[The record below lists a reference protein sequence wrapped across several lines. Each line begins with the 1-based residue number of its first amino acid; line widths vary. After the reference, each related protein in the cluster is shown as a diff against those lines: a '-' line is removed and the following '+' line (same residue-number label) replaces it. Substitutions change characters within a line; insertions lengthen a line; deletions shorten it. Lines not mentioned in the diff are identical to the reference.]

1 MSYFG
6 KLRGILVR
14 LILLIGFV
22 ITPLISIRSWVSAQ
36 GSSAPLWVVRSL
48 YTSEYGV
55 NEPKG
60 LAFSSMANTFLILD
74 GSANAALVSMGEDNL
89 GIRNLP
95 GIQNDPLNVAFDDQ
109 TGSLFEFN
117 RGMSELTEFR
127 ADDKGLP
134 DVSAPPT
141 HFAVNAFGIKE
152 ALGITFGSDD
162 GRLFILDAGN
172 LQIVSVVPHPT
183 LGLDANEAIRS
194 NKVERISLKK
204 LGIGPLKGIA
214 YNLGNGHFYVSE
226 PAQKRLYE
234 LTQAGDLVSVFD
246 LAALGINDPSAM
258 TFAPSGDTTDD
269 PNTMDLYVLDA
280 GQTAQKAESLFHFAS
295 TVSMQ
300 GTASSSSQIVELSLV
315 APAVLPAGTTLLPA
329 TLVHT
334 FDTST
339 WSNPSPD
346 PSGVDYWPATGQ
358 LLISD
363 SEVEES
369 VAGNPPVYWH
379 GYNVFLSTL
388 SGSLAGN
395 CTTFTS
401 SPVGLTY
408 NNFSDEPTGVAINP
422 NNNHIFFSDDGT
434 NSRISEIGPGPD
446 GVYCTSD
453 DTVTKISVTNL
464 YGATDAE
471 DVAYGN
477 NTLYEA
483 DGINA
488 EVYVIPLGADG
499 VISGDD
505 GPMTHWD
512 TAVLGFHDL
521 EGIGYNADSGT
532 LFIAS
537 PEGSENYLGEVT
549 TSGTLIHVYDLS
561 FMGTAYNLRS
571 DVAYAP
577 SSQNPAVKDIYIVS
591 RGVDNN
597 TNRFEND
604 GKVWEISISNP
615 ATSVPTVLGVVRAN
629 SNPTNASNVN
639 FTVTFSEPV
648 TGVDITDFALSTTGG
663 ISGASIANLSGS
675 GQTYT
680 IIVNTGSSDGTIRLD
695 VLNDHSIMDA
705 ASNTLSSGFTSG
717 ETYTVMKS
725 AALVNVNIGGSLV
738 HPTYTI
744 LLHSSTRDS
753 YSGVNNGPVEII
765 STNGIPII
773 GAERVIYK
781 IGGIPTSFSEM
792 MGLPNSQLD
801 TTYWMPWYNNVDLD
815 TQLRIGN
822 VSGTTA
828 TIHVSIGGT
837 EMTSGCLPSNSPYTL
852 APGASLRVSC
862 MGINNGPAK
871 IESNVNI
878 VAAERVIYKVNNIP
892 TSFSEMMALPNSQL
906 NTTYWLPW
914 YNNVDLDTQLR
925 FGNVSGST
933 ATVHV
938 YIGGSEMT
946 SGCKPSNSPFT
957 LAAGGSL
964 RVSCTGKN
972 NGPVRIVS
980 DQNIVAAERV
990 IYKVNNTPTSFSETM
1005 ALSNGKL
1012 NTAYWLP
1019 WYNNVDLDTQL
1030 RFGNVTTNQTA
1041 TVHVLIGGQEMTSGC
1056 TPSNSPYTLTPGA
1069 SLRINCSGVN
1079 NGPVKILSNV
1089 NIVAAERVIY
1099 KVNNIPTSFSEM
1111 MALPNS
1117 QLNTTYWLPWYNNI
1131 TLDTQLRFGIP

>member
-1 MSYFG
+1 
-6 KLRGILVR
+6 VR
-14 LILLIGFV
+14 LILVIGFV

-60 LAFSSMANTFLILD
+60 LAFSSRANTFLILD
-74 GSANAALVSMGEDNL
+74 GSANAAIVSMGEDNL

-95 GIQNDPLNVAFDDQ
+95 GIQNDPLNVAFDNQ

-117 RGMSELTEFR
+117 RGKSELAEFR
-127 ADDKGLP
+127 ADNKGLP
-134 DVSAPPT
+134 DVSALPT
-141 HFAVNAFGIKE
+141 HFAINAFGLKE

-183 LGLDANEAIRS
+183 LGFDANEAIRS

-214 YNLGNGHFYVSE
+214 YNPGNGHFYVSE

-246 LAALGINDPSAM
+246 LAALGINHPSAM

-280 GQTAQKAESLFHFAS
+280 GQTAQKAESLFHIAS
-295 TVSMQ
+295 PVSTQ

-334 FDTST
+334 FDTSI

-346 PSGVDYWPATGQ
+346 PSGVDYWPPTGQ

-422 NNNHIFFSDDGT
+422 NDNHIFFSDDGT

-505 GPMTHWD
+505 GPVTHWD

-537 PEGSENYLGEVT
+537 TEGSENYLGEVT

-604 GKVWEISISNP
+604 GKVWEINISNP
-615 ATSVPTVLGVVRAN
+615 
-629 SNPTNASNVN
+629 
-639 FTVTFSEPV
+639 
-648 TGVDITDFALSTTGG
+648 
-663 ISGASIANLSGS
+663 
-675 GQTYT
+675 
-680 IIVNTGSSDGTIRLD
+680 
-695 VLNDHSIMDA
+695 
-705 ASNTLSSGFTSG
+705 
-717 ETYTVMKS
+717 

-744 LLHSSTRDS
+744 LLHSSTRDG
-753 YSGVNNGPVEII
+753 YAGVNSGPVEII
-765 STNGIPII
+765 STNGIQII

-781 IGGIPTSFSEM
+781 VNNMPTSFSEM
-792 MGLPNSQLD
+792 MALPHSQLN
-801 TTYWMPWYNNVDLD
+801 TTYWLPWYNNMDLD
-815 TQLRIGN
+815 TQLRFGN
-822 VSGTTA
+822 VSGSTA
-828 TIHVSIGGT
+828 TVHVLIGGQ
-837 EMTSGCLPSNSPYTL
+837 EMLSGCTPSNSPYTL
-852 APGASLRVSC
+852 AAGASLRVSC
-862 MGINNGPAK
+862 AGVSNGPVK
-871 IESNVNI
+871 IQSNQNI
-878 VAAERVIYKVNNIP
+878 VAAERVIYKVNGVQ

-925 FGNVSGST
+925 FGNVTTNQT

-938 YIGGSEMT
+938 YIGGQEMT

-957 LAAGGSL
+957 LAAGASL

-972 NGPVRIVS
+972 NGPVKIVS

-990 IYKVNNTPTSFSETM
+990 IYKANNVPTSFSEMM

-1012 NTAYWLP
+1012 NTTYWLP
-1019 WYNNVDLDTQL
+1019 WYNNMDLDTQL
-1030 RFGNVTTNQTA
+1030 RFGNVTTNETA
-1041 TVHVLIGGQEMTSGC
+1041 TVHVLIGGQEMLSGC

-1069 SLRINCSGVN
+1069 SLRISCSGVN

-1099 KVNNIPTSFSEM
+1099 KVNNMPTSFSEM
-1111 MALPNS
+1111 MALPHS
-1117 QLNTTYWLPWYNNI
+1117 QLNTTYWLPWYNNVD
-1131 TLDTQLRFGIP
+1131 LDTQLRFGIP

>member
-1 MSYFG
+1 M
-6 KLRGILVR
+6 R
-14 LILLIGFV
+14 LILVIGIV

-74 GSANAALVSMGEDNL
+74 GSADTALVSMGEDNL
-89 GIRNLP
+89 GIRNLS
-95 GIQNDPLNVAFDDQ
+95 GIQNDPLNVAFDNQ

-117 RGMSELTEFR
+117 RGKSELAEFR

-152 ALGITFGSDD
+152 AVGITFGSDD

-183 LGLDANEAIRS
+183 LGFDANEAIRS
-194 NKVERISLKK
+194 NKVGRISLKK
-204 LGIGPLKGIA
+204 LGIGPLEGIA
-214 YNLGNGHFYVSE
+214 YNPDNGHFYVSE

-300 GTASSSSQIVELSLV
+300 ATASSSSQIVELSLV

-334 FDTST
+334 IDTST

-346 PSGVDYWPATGQ
+346 PSGVDYWPPTGQ

-369 VAGNPPVYWH
+369 VGGNPPVYWH

-434 NSRISEIGPGPD
+434 NSRIVEIGPGPD

-505 GPMTHWD
+505 GPVTHWD

-537 PEGSENYLGEVT
+537 TEGSENYLGEVT

-604 GKVWEISISNP
+604 GKVWEINISNDLMP
-615 ATSVPTVLGVVRAN
+615 WIFSDVPDSYWAWNFVERLYTAGITGGCGVNPRRYCPEGTVTRAQMAVFLERGIHGSSYNPPTVGSSTGFGDV
-629 SNPTNASNVN
+629 SSTYWASAWIKQLAAEGITGGCGRGNYCP
-639 FTVTFSEPV
+639 EAPV
-648 TGVDITDFALSTTGG
+648 TRAQMAVFLLRSKYGSSYNPPAVGGSTGFGDVQPSYWAGAWIKQLVAEGITAGC
-663 ISGASIANLSGS
+663 GS
-675 GQTYT
+675 GNYCPEAPVTRAQMA
-680 IIVNTGSSDGTIRLD
+680 V
-695 VLNDHSIMDA
+695 
-705 ASNTLSSGFTSG
+705 F
-717 ETYTVMKS
+717 
-725 AALVNVNIGGSLV
+725 LVRTFN
-738 HPTYTI
+738 
-744 LLHSSTRDS
+744 
-753 YSGVNNGPVEII
+753 
-765 STNGIPII
+765 
-773 GAERVIYK
+773 
-781 IGGIPTSFSEM
+781 
-792 MGLPNSQLD
+792 LP
-801 TTYWMPWYNNVDLD
+801 
-815 TQLRIGN
+815 
-822 VSGTTA
+822 
-828 TIHVSIGGT
+828 
-837 EMTSGCLPSNSPYTL
+837 
-852 APGASLRVSC
+852 
-862 MGINNGPAK
+862 
-871 IESNVNI
+871 
-878 VAAERVIYKVNNIP
+878 
-892 TSFSEMMALPNSQL
+892 
-906 NTTYWLPW
+906 
-914 YNNVDLDTQLR
+914 
-925 FGNVSGST
+925 
-933 ATVHV
+933 
-938 YIGGSEMT
+938 
-946 SGCKPSNSPFT
+946 
-957 LAAGGSL
+957 
-964 RVSCTGKN
+964 
-972 NGPVRIVS
+972 
-980 DQNIVAAERV
+980 
-990 IYKVNNTPTSFSETM
+990 
-1005 ALSNGKL
+1005 
-1012 NTAYWLP
+1012 
-1019 WYNNVDLDTQL
+1019 
-1030 RFGNVTTNQTA
+1030 
-1041 TVHVLIGGQEMTSGC
+1041 
-1056 TPSNSPYTLTPGA
+1056 
-1069 SLRINCSGVN
+1069 
-1079 NGPVKILSNV
+1079 
-1089 NIVAAERVIY
+1089 
-1099 KVNNIPTSFSEM
+1099 
-1111 MALPNS
+1111 
-1117 QLNTTYWLPWYNNI
+1117 
-1131 TLDTQLRFGIP
+1131 